1 MPLQSSAL
9 PTELSRVEFA
19 KISIIQILEH
29 FPKISI
35 SLETGLG
42 ALELK
47 LIFWLYTPF
56 DFGIEDSTFMS
67 MRKHLGMYIV
77 KMELAHGG
85 SFMVAWPSGLR
96 RWF

>member
-9 PTELSRVEFA
+9 PTELSRVERGE
-19 KISIIQILEH
+19 ISFIQILEH
-29 FPKISI
+29 FPMISI
-35 SLETGLG
+35 SLETSLG

-47 LIFWLYTPF
+47 LIFGLYTFF
-56 DFGIEDSTFMS
+56 DCGIEDSTFMS
-67 MRKHLGMYIV
+67 MRKYLGMHIV
-77 KMELAHGG
+77 KIELAHNG